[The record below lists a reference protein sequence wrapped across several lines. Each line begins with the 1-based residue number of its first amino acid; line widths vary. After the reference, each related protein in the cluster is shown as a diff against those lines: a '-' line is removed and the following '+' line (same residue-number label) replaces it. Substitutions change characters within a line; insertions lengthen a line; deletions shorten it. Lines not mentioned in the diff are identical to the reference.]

1 MICRVFNKTGD
12 RKNVGIHN
20 QISYLH
26 NHSLSTTHHHHNHN
40 HHEALPLLLEPSN
53 KTLNNY
59 PSLLYDDPHQNY
71 NNNLLHGSSCHNID
85 ELKALINPVV
95 SQLNG
100 IIFSPGN
107 NNDEDEFDFNLG
119 VKTEPSSNGGNNNE
133 LDVRD
138 YLENPLFQEAS
149 YGLLGLSSSPGPL
162 HMLLDSPCP
171 LGFQL

>member
-12 RKNVGIHN
+12 RKNVGIHK

-26 NHSLSTTHHHHNHN
+26 NSSLSTTHHHHNHYD
-40 HHEALPLLLEPSN
+40 HHYETLPLLLEEPS
-53 KTLNNY
+53 KTLTNF
-59 PSLLYDDPHQNY
+59 PSLLYDDPNQNN
-71 NNNLLHGSSCHNID
+71 NNNLIQYGSSDHHVD

-100 IIFSPGN
+100 IIE
-107 NNDEDEFDFNLG
+107 EDDNFG
-119 VKTEPSSNGGNNNE
+119 VKTEPSLIGGNNE

-138 YLENPLFQEAS
+138 YLENPMFQEAS
-149 YGLLGLSSSPGPL
+149 YSLLGFSSSPGPF

-171 LGFQL
+171 LGF

>member
-1 MICRVFNKTGD
+1 VICRVFNKTGD
-12 RKNVGIHN
+12 RKNVGLIHN

-26 NHSLSTTHHHHNHN
+26 NHSLSTTHHHH
-40 HHEALPLLLEPSN
+40 HEALPLLIEPSN
-53 KTLNNY
+53 KTLTNF

-71 NNNLLHGSSCHNID
+71 NNNNFLHGSSGHNID

-100 IIFSPGN
+100 IIFPSGNN
-107 NNDEDEFDFNLG
+107 NNDEDDFDFNLG
-119 VKTEPSSNGGNNNE
+119 VKTEQSSNGNE
-133 LDVRD
+133 IDVRD

-149 YGLLGLSSSPGPL
+149 YGLLGFSSSPGPL

>member
-12 RKNVGIHN
+12 KKNVGIN
-20 QISYLH
+20 SQISCVH
-26 NHSLSTTHHHHNHN
+26 NHSLLTTQHYHHHH
-40 HHEALPLLLEPSN
+40 ETLPPLLEPS
-53 KTLNNY
+53 KTITNF
-59 PSLLYDDPHQNY
+59 PSLLYDDTHQSY
-71 NNNLLHGSSCHNID
+71 NNNLLHGSSGHHTD

-107 NNDEDEFDFNLG
+107 NNDDGDEFNLG
-119 VKTEPSSNGGNNNE
+119 VKTEPFLNGGSNE

-138 YLENPLFQEAS
+138 YLDNPMFQEVG